1 MTVGFTENLAVIS
14 VHNVL
19 YVDREFETDESPNG
33 EMFILGSSKSDIHQ
47 PPKKETLEYL

>member
-19 YVDREFETDESPNG
+19 YVDREFETAESPEWGNVSSG
-33 EMFILGSSKSDIHQ
+33 IL
-47 PPKKETLEYL
+47 

>member
-19 YVDREFETDESPNG
+19 YVDHEFETAKSLEWGNVSSV
-33 EMFILGSSKSDIHQ
+33 IL
-47 PPKKETLEYL
+47 

>member
-19 YVDREFETDESPNG
+19 YVDRKFETDESPEWGNVYSR
-33 EMFILGSSKSDIHQ
+33 IL
-47 PPKKETLEYL
+47 

>member
-19 YVDREFETDESPNG
+19 YVDREVETAEWGNVYSR
-33 EMFILGSSKSDIHQ
+33 IL
-47 PPKKETLEYL
+47 